1 MLIFGH
7 PWVESSR
14 FVKVFS
20 IDEIEKSRSGD
31 VILLEPLNVS
41 IDLARHCQKN
51 DLPFAVTVSCTR
63 EAIFANALGAAFII
77 AEHEQAITIQKI
89 ADDYLFDT
97 KILVLIEDEK
107 RIENMVR
114 FGIDGVI
121 FPAAI
126 TQL

>member
-7 PWVESSR
+7 PWVESPR

-20 IDEIEKSRSGD
+20 VEEIGRTMPED
-31 VILLEPLNVS
+31 ILLLEPLNVS
-41 IDLARHCQKN
+41 IELAKHCRKN
-51 DLPFAVTVSCTR
+51 GLTFAVTVNSTQ
-63 EAIFANALGAAFII
+63 EAIFANALEASFII

-97 KILVLIEDEK
+97 RVLVLIENDK
-107 RIENMVR
+107 RIETMAR

-121 FPAAI
+121 YPAAI
-126 TQL
+126 VQL